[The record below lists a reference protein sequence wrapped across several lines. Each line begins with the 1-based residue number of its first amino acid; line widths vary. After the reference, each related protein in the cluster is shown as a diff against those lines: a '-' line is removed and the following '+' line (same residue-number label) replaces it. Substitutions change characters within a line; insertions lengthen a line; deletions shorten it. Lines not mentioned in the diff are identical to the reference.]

1 MHTSMKQSSLL
12 LSLVGLGALFMAS
25 CSSGG
30 KDPKAGAPTGPQN
43 YPVVQINELNTT
55 LESDYPATLEGQ
67 QNVDIRPRIDGFI
80 EKIYV
85 DEGATVKQGQ
95 ALFAINA
102 PQYEQAVRTAEA
114 AIRSAEAEVSA
125 AQLQYN
131 KTKPLVE
138 KDIISKFDLENA
150 ALTLTARKAS
160 LAQAKAALVNAK
172 VNLSYTVVSSPVN
185 GVIGNIPYKVGA
197 LVSSTSQQPL
207 TTVSSI
213 SKVYAYFSMNEKQL
227 LEIARNTKGRTLE
240 DKIKQIANVTLVLA
254 DGTIYA
260 EKGKIETIGGQINTQ
275 TGASSL
281 RATFPNPNGLLR
293 SGSSASIRIPQPL
306 QNALLVPQKST
317 TDIQGKKFVYLVT
330 DTGGIK
336 TTNVE
341 IMELTK
347 GNYFVVTKGL
357 KAGDKIVLEGFASLK
372 DGDKIKPVVK
382 PADSVFA
389 EAKDKTPT
397 P

>member
-1 MHTSMKQSSLL
+1 MKQSSLL
-12 LSLVGLGALFMAS
+12 FSLMGITSLFIAS
-25 CSSGG
+25 CGSGG
-30 KDPKAGAPTGPQN
+30 NDPKAAAGKPTGPQA
-43 YPVVQINELNTT
+43 YPVVEINALNTT

-67 QNVDIRPRIDGFI
+67 QNVDIRPKIDGFI

-85 DEGATVKQGQ
+85 DEGATVKLGQ
-95 ALFAINA
+95 PLFKINA

-114 AIRSAEAEVSA
+114 AIRSAEADVNA

-150 ALTLTARKAS
+150 ALTLTSRKAA

-172 VNLSYTVVSSPVN
+172 VNLGYTVVNSPVN
-185 GVIGNIPYKVGA
+185 GVIGTIPYKVGA
-197 LVSSTSQQPL
+197 LVSSTSQQAL

-213 SKVYAYFSMNEKQL
+213 SKVYAYFSLNEKQL
-227 LEIARNTKGRTLE
+227 LQISRDTKGRTLE
-240 DKIKQIANVTLVLA
+240 DKIKQIPAVTLVLA
-254 DGTIYA
+254 DGSIYP
-260 EKGKIETIGGQINTQ
+260 ELGKIETISGQINTQ
-275 TGASSL
+275 TGSSSL

-293 SGSSASIRIPQPL
+293 SGSSASVRIPQHL

-317 TDIQGKKFVYLVT
+317 TDIQGKKFIYLVN
-330 DTGGIK
+330 DTGGVK
-336 TTNVE
+336 STNIE

-347 GNYFVVTKGL
+347 GNYYVVTKGL
-357 KAGDKIVLEGFASLK
+357 KAGDKFILEGFASLK
-372 DGDKIKPVVK
+372 DGDKVKPAPK

-389 EAKDKTPT
+389 EAKNK
-397 P
+397 

>member
-1 MHTSMKQSSLL
+1 MKPSSLL
-12 LSLVGLGALFMAS
+12 VSLTGLTALFMAS

-30 KDPKAGAPTGPQN
+30 KDPKAGAGAPTGPQN

-55 LESDYPATLEGQ
+55 LESDYPASLEGQ

-85 DEGATVKQGQ
+85 DEGATVRQGQ
-95 ALFAINA
+95 PLFAINA

-150 ALTLTARKAS
+150 ALTLTARKAA

-172 VNLSYTVVSSPVN
+172 VNQSYTIVSSPVN
-185 GVIGNIPYKVGA
+185 GVIGTIPYKVGA
-197 LVSSTSQQPL
+197 LVSSTSQQAL

-213 SKVYAYFSMNEKQL
+213 NKVYAYFSLNEKQL
-227 LEIARNTKGRTLE
+227 LEISRNTKGRTLE
-240 DKIKQIANVTLVLA
+240 DKIKQIPNVTLVLA

-260 EKGKIETIGGQINTQ
+260 EKGKIETISGQINAQ
-275 TGASSL
+275 TGSSSL

-293 SGSSASIRIPQPL
+293 SGSSASIRIPQHL

-317 TDIQGKKFVYLVT
+317 TDIQGKKFVYLVN
-330 DTGGIK
+330 DTGGVK

-341 IMELTK
+341 IMDLTK
-347 GNYFVVTKGL
+347 GNYYVVTKGL

-372 DGDKIKPVVK
+372 DGDKIKPAAK

-389 EAKDKTPT
+389 EAKNK
-397 P
+397 

>member
-1 MHTSMKQSSLL
+1 MKQSSILVL
-12 LSLVGLGALFMAS
+12 LSGATGLFLAS
-25 CSSGG
+25 CGSGDKNAKGAAG
-30 KDPKAGAPTGPQN
+30 KPTGPQS
-43 YPVVQINELNTT
+43 YPVVQIDEQNTT

-67 QNVDIRPRIDGFI
+67 QNVDIRPKIDGFI

-95 ALFAINA
+95 PLFAINA
-102 PQYEQAVRTAEA
+102 PQYEQAVRTAQA
-114 AIRSAEAEVSA
+114 SIKSAEAEVNA

-131 KTKPLVE
+131 KTKPLVD

-150 ALTLTARKAS
+150 ALTLTSKKAN
-160 LAQAKAALVNAK
+160 LAQAKAALVNAQ
-172 VNLSYTVVSSPVN
+172 VNLGYTIVSSPVN
-185 GVIGNIPYKVGA
+185 GVIGTIPYKVGA
-197 LVSSTSQQPL
+197 LVSSNSQLPL

-213 SKVYAYFSMNEKQL
+213 SKIYAYFSLNEKQL
-227 LEIARNTKGRTLE
+227 LTISRNTKGKTLE
-240 DKIKQIANVTLVLA
+240 DKIRQIPSVSLVLA
-254 DGTIYA
+254 DGTTYA
-260 EKGKIETIGGQINTQ
+260 EKGKIETISGQINTQ
-275 TGASSL
+275 TGSSSL

-293 SGSSASIRIPQPL
+293 SGSSASIRLPQHL

-336 TTNVE
+336 STNIE

-347 GNYFVVTKGL
+347 GNFFVVTSGL
-357 KAGDKIVLEGFASLK
+357 KAGDKIILEGFASLK
-372 DGDKIKPVVK
+372 DGDKIKPVIK

-389 EAKDKTPT
+389 DAKK
-397 P
+397 

>member
-1 MHTSMKQSSLL
+1 MKQSSLL
-12 LSLVGLGALFMAS
+12 LSLTGITALFLAS
-25 CSSGG
+25 CGSGG
-30 KDPKAGAPTGPQN
+30 DGQKAGAGKPTGPQA
-43 YPVVQINELNTT
+43 YPVVEISALNTT

-67 QNVDIRPRIDGFI
+67 QNVDIRPKIDGFI

-114 AIRSAEAEVSA
+114 AIKSAEAEVNA

-150 ALTLTARKAS
+150 ALTLTAKKAN

-172 VNLSYTVVSSPVN
+172 VNLGYTVVTSPAN
-185 GVIGNIPYKVGA
+185 GVIGTIPYKVGA
-197 LVSSTSQQPL
+197 LVSSTSQLPL

-213 SKVYAYFSMNEKQL
+213 SKVYAYFSLNEKQL
-227 LEIARNTKGRTLE
+227 LAISRTTKGRTLE

-254 DGTIYA
+254 DGSIYP
-260 EKGKIETIGGQINTQ
+260 EKGKIETISGQINTQ
-275 TGASSL
+275 TGSSSL
-281 RATFPNPNGLLR
+281 RATFANPNGLLR
-293 SGSSASIRIPQPL
+293 SGASASIRIPQHL
-306 QNALLVPQKST
+306 ENAILVPQKST

-336 TTNVE
+336 TNNIE

-347 GNYFVVTKGL
+347 GNFYVVTQGL

-372 DGDKIKPVVK
+372 DGDKIKPAPK

-389 EAKDKTPT
+389 DAKK
-397 P
+397 

>member
-1 MHTSMKQSSLL
+1 MKQSSLL
-12 LSLVGLGALFMAS
+12 FSLMGITGLFIAS

-30 KDPKAGAPTGPQN
+30 KDPKAAAGKPTGPQA
-43 YPVVQINELNTT
+43 YPVVEINEFNTT

-67 QNVDIRPRIDGFI
+67 QNVDIRPKIDGFI

-85 DEGATVKQGQ
+85 DEGATVKLGQ
-95 ALFAINA
+95 PLFKINA

-114 AIRSAEAEVSA
+114 AIRSAEADVNA

-150 ALTLTARKAS
+150 ALTLTSRKAA

-172 VNLSYTVVSSPVN
+172 VNLGYTVVSSPAN
-185 GVIGNIPYKVGA
+185 GVIGTIPYKVGA
-197 LVSSTSQQPL
+197 LVSSTSQQAL

-213 SKVYAYFSMNEKQL
+213 SKVYAYFSLNEKQL
-227 LEIARNTKGRTLE
+227 LQISRDTKGRTLE
-240 DKIKQIANVTLVLA
+240 DKIKQIPAVTLVLA
-254 DGTIYA
+254 DGSIYP
-260 EKGKIETIGGQINTQ
+260 ELGKIETISGQINTQ
-275 TGASSL
+275 TGSSSL

-293 SGSSASIRIPQPL
+293 SGSSASVRIPQHL

-317 TDIQGKKFVYLVT
+317 TDIQGKKFVYLVN
-330 DTGGIK
+330 DTGGVK
-336 TTNVE
+336 STNIE

-347 GNYFVVTKGL
+347 GNFYVVTKGL
-357 KAGDKIVLEGFASLK
+357 KAGDKFVLEGFASLK
-372 DGDKIKPVVK
+372 DGDKVKPAPK

-389 EAKDKTPT
+389 DAKNK
-397 P
+397 

>member
-12 LSLVGLGALFMAS
+12 LSLTGLAALFMAS

-30 KDPKAGAPTGPQN
+30 KDSKAGGPPAGPQN
-43 YPVVQINELNTT
+43 YPVVQINEFNTT
-55 LESDYPATLEGQ
+55 LESDYPAMLEGQ

-95 ALFAINA
+95 PLFAINA
-102 PQYEQAVRTAEA
+102 PQYQQEVRTAEA
-114 AIRSAEAEVSA
+114 AIRSAEAEVNA

-150 ALTLTARKAS
+150 ALTLTSKKAS

-172 VNLSYTVVSSPVN
+172 VNLGYTVVNSPVN
-185 GVIGNIPYKVGA
+185 GVIGTIPYKVGA

-213 SKVYAYFSMNEKQL
+213 SKVYAYFSLNEKQL
-227 LEIARNTKGRTLE
+227 LQIARNTKGRTLE
-240 DKIKQIANVTLVLA
+240 DKIKQIPNVTLVLA
-254 DGTIYA
+254 DGSIYA
-260 EKGKIETIGGQINTQ
+260 EKGKIETISGQINAQ

-293 SGSSASIRIPQPL
+293 SGSSASIRIPQFVE
-306 QNALLVPQKST
+306 NALLVPQKST
-317 TDIQGKKFVYLVT
+317 TDIQGKKFVYLVN
-330 DTGGIK
+330 DTAGVK
-336 TTNVE
+336 PTNVE

-347 GNYFVVTKGL
+347 GNYYVVTKGL
-357 KAGDKIVLEGFASLK
+357 KNGDKIVLEGFASLK
-372 DGDKIKPVVK
+372 EGDKIKPQVK
-382 PADSVFA
+382 SADSVFA
-389 EAKDKTPT
+389 EAKNK
-397 P
+397 